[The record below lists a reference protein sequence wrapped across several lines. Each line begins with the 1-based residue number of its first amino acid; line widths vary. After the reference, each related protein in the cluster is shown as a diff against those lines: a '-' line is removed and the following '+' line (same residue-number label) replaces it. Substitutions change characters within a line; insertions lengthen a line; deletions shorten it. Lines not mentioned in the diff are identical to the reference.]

1 MSDGPL
7 DNGVAVIT
15 GAASGI
21 GKGIAKAAASR
32 RMKLV
37 LVDVATDGLNALA
50 AELEQH
56 GVEVL
61 ACRADVQDA
70 AALEGVADATFE
82 RFGSVRLLVNN
93 AGLGAVGHLW
103 ELPSEQLART
113 VGVNILGPML
123 SVRAFLPRM
132 IASASPG
139 FITNL
144 SSAGALAMVPLQGA
158 YILSK
163 HAVLS
168 YSECLSLE
176 LQLAAPFIQV
186 SAVLPGSVRTG
197 IFSSATG
204 VTGSAAIAHA
214 ELMNSI
220 LDEHGISPEEAG
232 ELILGQ
238 VAEGKFWID
247 THPDL
252 LKQLAEERAEYLRQR
267 RSPSLSPLLIPLFPA
282 AE

>member
-1 MSDGPL
+1 MANGPL

-21 GKGIAKAAASR
+21 GKGIAKAAASKE
-32 RMKLV
+32 MKLV
-37 LVDVATDGLNALA
+37 LIDVAADRLNAFA
-50 AELEQH
+50 AELEEQ
-56 GVEVL
+56 GREVL
-61 ACRADVQDA
+61 AREADVSDT
-70 AALEGVADATFE
+70 AALEEVANAAFE
-82 RFGSVRLLVNN
+82 RFGSVRWLVNN
-93 AGLGAVGHLW
+93 AGLGAVGNLW
-103 ELPSEQLART
+103 DLSPEQMIRT

-132 IASASPG
+132 IASGSPG

-176 LQLAAPFIQV
+176 LQLAAPFIRV
-186 SAVLPGSVRTG
+186 SAVLPGSVRTE
-197 IFSSATG
+197 IFVSATE
-204 VTGSAAIAHA
+204 VTDPAAVSHGR
-214 ELMNSI
+214 LMNEN
-220 LDEHGISPEEAG
+220 LNGHGLTPEEVG
-232 ELILGQ
+232 EIVLSQ
-238 VAEGKFWID
+238 VAEGRFWID

-252 LKQLAEERAEYLRQR
+252 VSQLAEERAAHLLQRQQ
-267 RSPSLSPLLIPLFPA
+267 PSLSPLL
-282 AE
+282 AEMFK